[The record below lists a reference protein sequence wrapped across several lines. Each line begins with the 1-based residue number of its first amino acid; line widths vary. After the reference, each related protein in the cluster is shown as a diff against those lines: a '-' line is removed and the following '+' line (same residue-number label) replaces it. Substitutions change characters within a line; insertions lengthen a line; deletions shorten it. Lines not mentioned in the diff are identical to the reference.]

1 MINEKETI
9 SLQVFPN
16 ISLFIFYFS
25 GDREGYRC
33 SRLRRREMYL
43 APKGLNIFSTVGAPK
58 IGVKKAKKLF
68 LYWGVFKRKKRFLH
82 SRVTNF

>member
-16 ISLFIFYFS
+16 ISLFIFYVS

-33 SRLRRREMYL
+33 SHLLRGEMYL

-58 IGVKKAKKLF
+58 IGVKKPRNCFCIATF
-68 LYWGVFKRKKRFLH
+68 GIVGGI
-82 SRVTNF
+82 